1 MSEVVALDGM
11 PVAAAQYAH
20 ALAPRR
26 RPPLADGLPDR
37 VVNLLH
43 HRCEVAEVAD
53 YNRVCGFTLTDR
65 LPATWL
71 HVLTFP
77 LQLTLMTA
85 EDFPLAPLGMVH
97 VSNTMRQL
105 RPVRMTE
112 PLELRVRTEGPRPHR
127 RGVLVDLVGEV
138 LVAGEPVWT
147 GRSTYLS
154 RAARL
159 PDDGEESRGS
169 NSSGPE
175 EGHGSR
181 STREPEGS
189 RHARPTADE
198 EGSRQ
203 PRPSVGEEGLGQA
216 SRPPEPQLPTAGL
229 WRLPSDLGRRYAA
242 VSGDANPIHLNP
254 LAAKAFGLPRTIA
267 HGMWTHAHALA
278 ALQPRLPDSFE
289 ASVRF
294 AKPVLLPST
303 VRFAAAQTA
312 AGFATQLTNRA
323 ADKVLFAMDVSAG
336 QR

>member
-1 MSEVVALDGM
+1 MSEVVVLDGM
-11 PVAAAQYAH
+11 PVAAAQYAR

-26 RPPLADGLPDR
+26 RPSIAEGLPDR

-43 HRCEVAEVAD
+43 HRCEVADVAA
-53 YNRVCGFTLTDR
+53 YNRVCGFTLTDWQ
-65 LPATWL
+65 PATWL

-97 VSNTMRQL
+97 VSNTIRQV
-105 RPVRMTE
+105 RPVQLTE
-112 PLELRVRTEGPRPHR
+112 PLELRVRAEGPHPHR

-138 LVAGEPVWT
+138 LVAGEQVWT
-147 GRSTYLS
+147 GRSSYLS

-159 PDDGEESRGS
+159 PDDGEESRRS
-169 NSSGPE
+169 NSSRPS
-175 EGHGSR
+175 EGNGSR
-181 STREPEGS
+181 PPAAAEGS
-189 RHARPTADE
+189 QQDPPTVE
-198 EGSRQ
+198 ETGS
-203 PRPSVGEEGLGQA
+203 PQA
-216 SRPPEPQLPTAGL
+216 RPPEPQLPTAGL

-289 ASVRF
+289 VSVRF

-303 VRFAAAQTA
+303 VRFAAAQTGE
-312 AGFATQLTNRA
+312 GFATQLTNRV
-323 ADKVLFAMDVSAG
+323 ADKALFTMDVSAG
-336 QR
+336 NR